1 MFSLCCAKLK
11 SIEILTRDTR
21 TQVPVIIKTQKALGV
36 FAALSQK
43 LVNLFLFAENGVV
56 YLESAALQLKTK
68 MRRLYDI
75 ANILSSLHLIE
86 KTYEVERIRK
96 PAFKWIYNEDEHLQN
111 SFLMKSNMIRSD
123 PRVITQRKRGG
134 ELHVNTIVDHTAK
147 NEGAKKRKMVR
158 RSDEGSAEDSP
169 LDQLASVAHEMFIS
183 MHEKPAIA
191 TSQSK
196 DATNSTNCPGSSMM
210 ETYLTTRIASLQSLL
225 SQISRQSFDDQKHVS
240 QRQLDER
247 LAATMSA
254 PESQSRAQEE
264 LPRIELPL
272 LCAPSPCS

>member
-1 MFSLCCAKLK
+1 
-11 SIEILTRDTR
+11 
-21 TQVPVIIKTQKALGV
+21 VPVVVKTQKALGV

-96 PAFKWIYNEDEHLQN
+96 PAFKWIYNEEEHLQN
-111 SFLMKSNMIRSD
+111 SYLVNSNMVRSD
-123 PRVITQRKRGG
+123 LRVIAQRKRAG
-134 ELHVNTIVDHTAK
+134 ELHATALVDHAAK
-147 NEGAKKRKMVR
+147 IEGAKKRKIVSR
-158 RSDEGSAEDSP
+158 PDKGSAQGSP

-183 MHEKPAIA
+183 MHEQPAITA
-191 TSQSK
+191 SQSK
-196 DATNSTNCPGSSMM
+196 DASDNTNFSGTSMM

-225 SQISRQSFDDQKHVS
+225 SQISRQSFDGEKHAS
-240 QRQLDER
+240 HRQLDEK
-247 LAATMSA
+247 LTATVSA
-254 PESQSRAQEE
+254 PASQSRAQDE
-264 LPRIELPL
+264 LPRIELPML
-272 LCAPSPCS
+272 YVPSPCF